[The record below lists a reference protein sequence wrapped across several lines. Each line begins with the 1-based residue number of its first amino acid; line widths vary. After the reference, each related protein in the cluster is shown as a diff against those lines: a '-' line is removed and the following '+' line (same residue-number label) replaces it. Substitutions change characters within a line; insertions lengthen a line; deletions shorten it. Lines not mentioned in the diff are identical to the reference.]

1 MTGICYFLILFYVLF
16 FYHLREYATSSKR
29 GRPRKNISDLAFPEK
44 PPDGAGAE
52 SMKVYKTKM
61 TQRLKYI
68 KSQMRLEGMSD
79 AEISKDINSRL

>member
-1 MTGICYFLILFYVLF
+1 MQHHQKEEDQERIFL
-16 FYHLREYATSSKR
+16 T
-29 GRPRKNISDLAFPEK
+29 FPEK

-52 SMKVYKTKM
+52 SMKVYKTQM

-79 AEISKDINSRL
+79 AEISKDINS